1 VRRGAT
7 RAPGWAMG
15 DGPQATDDRRQVTG
29 QVYEG
34 RLTVAPGTRFA
45 VVVSRFN
52 DFFTRQLLDG
62 ALAGFRR
69 HGVEEGQVDV
79 AWVPG
84 SFETPLVAK
93 RLAASGRYGAV
104 VCLGAVIRGATSH
117 FDHVAGQAA
126 AGVARAALD
135 TGVPVIF
142 GIITT
147 DDLEQAIDR
156 SGAKAGNKGYE
167 AAVSAIE
174 MADLMTQMG

>member
-1 VRRGAT
+1 
-7 RAPGWAMG
+7 
-15 DGPQATDDRRQVTG
+15 
-29 QVYEG
+29 VYEG
-34 RLTVAPGTRFA
+34 QLTVSGGARFA
-45 VVVSRFN
+45 IVVSRFN
-52 DFFTRQLLDG
+52 EFFTRPLLAG
-62 ALAGFRR
+62 ALDAFRR
-69 HGVEEGQVDV
+69 HGVEDGSVDV

-93 RLAASGRYGAV
+93 RLAGSGRYGAV
-104 VCLGAVIRGATSH
+104 VCLGAIIRGATTH

-135 TGVPVIF
+135 TGVPVVF

-167 AAVSAIE
+167 AALTAIE
-174 MADLMTQMG
+174 MVSLLEQLSES

>member
-1 VRRGAT
+1 VGR
-7 RAPGWAMG
+7 
-15 DGPQATDDRRQVTG
+15 
-29 QVYEG
+29 VYEG
-34 RLTVAPGTRFA
+34 RLTVSGGARFA
-45 VVVSRFN
+45 IVVSRFN
-52 DFFTRQLLDG
+52 DFFTRPLLEG
-62 ALAGFRR
+62 ALDALRR
-69 HGVEEGQVDV
+69 HGVEDGSVDV

-93 RLAASGRYGAV
+93 RLAGSGRYGAV
-104 VCLGAVIRGATSH
+104 VCLGAIIRGATTH

-135 TGVPVIF
+135 TGVPVVF

-167 AAVSAIE
+167 AALTAIE
-174 MADLMTQMG
+174 MVSLLEQLSVSES

>member
-1 VRRGAT
+1 
-7 RAPGWAMG
+7 MG
-15 DGPQATDDRRQVTG
+15 R
-29 QVYEG
+29 VYEG
-34 RLTVAPGTRFA
+34 RLTVASGARFA

-62 ALAGFRR
+62 ALSAFRR
-69 HGVEEGQVDV
+69 HGATDEQVDV
-79 AWVPG
+79 CWVPG
-84 SFETPLVAK
+84 SFEQPVVAR

-104 VCLGAVIRGATSH
+104 VCIGAVIKGATSH
-117 FDHVAGQAA
+117 FDYVAGQAA

-135 TGVPVIF
+135 TGVPVVF

-167 AAVSAIE
+167 AAVTAIE
-174 MADLMTQMG
+174 MADLMAQIE

>member
-1 VRRGAT
+1 VGR
-7 RAPGWAMG
+7 
-15 DGPQATDDRRQVTG
+15 
-29 QVYEG
+29 VYEG
-34 RLTVAPGTRFA
+34 RLTVSGGARFA
-45 VVVSRFN
+45 IVVSRFN
-52 DFFTRQLLDG
+52 DFFTRPLLEG
-62 ALAGFRR
+62 ALDAFRR
-69 HGVEEGQVDV
+69 HGVEDGSVDV

-93 RLAASGRYGAV
+93 RLAGSGRYGAV
-104 VCLGAVIRGATSH
+104 VCLGAIIRGATTH

-135 TGVPVIF
+135 TGVPVVF

-167 AAVSAIE
+167 AALTAIE
-174 MADLMTQMG
+174 MVSLLEQLSES

>member
-1 VRRGAT
+1 VGK
-7 RAPGWAMG
+7 
-15 DGPQATDDRRQVTG
+15 
-29 QVYEG
+29 VYEG
-34 RLTVAPGTRFA
+34 RLTVSGGARFA

-52 DFFTRQLLDG
+52 EFFTRPLLEG
-62 ALAGFRR
+62 ALDAFRR
-69 HGVEEGQVDV
+69 HGVEDGSVDV

-93 RLAASGRYGAV
+93 RLAGSGRYGAV
-104 VCLGAVIRGATSH
+104 VCLGAIIRGATTH

-135 TGVPVIF
+135 TGVPVVF

-147 DDLEQAIDR
+147 DDLDQAIDR

-167 AAVSAIE
+167 AALTAIE
-174 MADLMTQMG
+174 MVSLLEQLSES